1 MCIECYTKLYASFN
15 CIEGMVQSM
24 IVMAIQGNVLGVSES
39 NVLIQKLHLQRD
51 SHQVTLRTPTQQ
63 KVVGSYIMD
72 RYLHLTDPAAASVES
87 LVEKFEEI
95 TLFNEFLDAIDEDA

>member
-1 MCIECYTKLYASFN
+1 
-15 CIEGMVQSM
+15 MVQSM